1 MDAQAG
7 YEKAITTT
15 AAMLA
20 GGNFVAAYPG
30 ALGSLMGWSF
40 EGAIIDNDMFGNI
53 QRLVRG
59 IEVNDQT
66 LSYDVIKDVI
76 YGDGHYLK
84 HEQTI
89 ALMETEFLYPNL
101 ANRKTT
107 QEWEA
112 EGKETIFDVAHQRL
126 QEMMRDYYPKYIPAK
141 TDVKIRENF
150 PIKITEQDMKKN
162 DRW

>member
-1 MDAQAG
+1 
-7 YEKAITTT
+7 
-15 AAMLA
+15 
-20 GGNFVAAYPG
+20 
-30 ALGSLMGWSF
+30 
-40 EGAIIDNDMFGNI
+40 
-53 QRLVRG
+53 
-59 IEVNDQT
+59 
-66 LSYDVIKDVI
+66 VIKDVI

-112 EGKETIFDVAHQRL
+112 AGKETIFDVAHQRL
-126 QEMMRDYYPKYIPAK
+126 QEMMRDYYPQYIPAK
-141 TDVKIRENF
+141 TDAKIRENF